1 MPLPRR
7 RWLQA
12 AAFALATPV
21 LPTALARSQNSKR
34 RSAYPIAPGRSFWLP
49 ELSPAGPVVAVVNL
63 HTQHAQIYRNGIAIG
78 YTSVST
84 GKRGYGTPTGR
95 FQVLEKRRFHRSSTY
110 GNAPM
115 PWMVRLTWSGI
126 AFHSGAL
133 PGFPA
138 SHGCIRLPASFAP
151 QLFGALSLGDT
162 VAVLNQPADAFTT
175 LAPIDPLGRPLLQP
189 EMLAATA
196 WWREA
201 AASAAP
207 VSASPVSA
215 SPVSA
220 SPVSAS
226 PVSASLLTG
235 APASLAAPPL
245 ALLASLPQQR
255 LFVLE
260 AGQVAAAAPLP
271 PGARQQALPLAAAPL
286 SWQPPGHWQAPGQSG
301 NAADATLWQTVLP
314 SDAAFSQRLRAR
326 ITPGSTLVLSD
337 LPAVGDLHLAA
348 WKL

>member
-12 AAFALATPV
+12 AAFALAAAAP
-21 LPTALARSQNSKR
+21 LARAQARSQRKR
-34 RSAYPIAPGRSFWLP
+34 RSAYPIAPGRSFWLS

-63 HTQHAQIYRNGIAIG
+63 YTQHAQIYRNGIAIG

-95 FQVLEKRRFHRSSTY
+95 YQVLEKRRFHRSSTY

-201 AASAAP
+201 AASAA
-207 VSASPVSA
+207 
-215 SPVSA
+215 
-220 SPVSAS
+220 PVSAS

-337 LPAVGDLHLAA
+337 LPAVGDLHLAV

>member
-1 MPLPRR
+1 MLRVAALVEGDERR
-7 RWLQA
+7 
-12 AAFALATPV
+12 
-21 LPTALARSQNSKR
+21 
-34 RSAYPIAPGRSFWLP
+34 
-49 ELSPAGPVVAVVNL
+49 
-63 HTQHAQIYRNGIAIG
+63 GIAIG

-215 SPVSA
+215 S
-220 SPVSAS
+220 
-226 PVSASLLTG
+226 LLTG

-245 ALLASLPQQR
+245 ALLVSLPQQR

-271 PGARQQALPLAAAPL
+271 PGARQQALPLTAAPL

>member
-12 AAFALATPV
+12 AAFALAAAAP
-21 LPTALARSQNSKR
+21 LARAQARSQHKR
-34 RSAYPIAPGRSFWLP
+34 RSAYPIAPGQSFWLP

-207 VSASPVSA
+207 VSGNL
-215 SPVSA
+215 
-220 SPVSAS
+220 VSAS

-245 ALLASLPQQR
+245 ALLASLPQQQI
-255 LFVLE
+255 
-260 AGQVAAAAPLP
+260 G
-271 PGARQQALPLAAAPL
+271 
-286 SWQPPGHWQAPGQSG
+286 
-301 NAADATLWQTVLP
+301 
-314 SDAAFSQRLRAR
+314 RAH
-326 ITPGSTLVLSD
+326 V
-337 LPAVGDLHLAA
+337 
-348 WKL
+348 

>member
-12 AAFALATPV
+12 AAFALAAAP
-21 LPTALARSQNSKR
+21 LARAQARSQRKR

-63 HTQHAQIYRNGIAIG
+63 YTQHAQIYRNGIAIG

-201 AASAAP
+201 AANAA
-207 VSASPVSA
+207 
-215 SPVSA
+215 
-220 SPVSAS
+220 

-245 ALLASLPQQR
+245 ALLVSLPQQR